1 MKKTRTMVTILLDTA
16 IRGTKTDNDN
26 RKALKALAKV
36 LGVALSNQITIS
48 PRNSKGH
55 YNTGEI
61 VECIVRIAY
70 GANGDKQS
78 RGSADLI
85 ANDEIIEIKSVNRDG
100 KPTQTKGLNPN
111 TKTLIVANVASFERG
126 IYSLAY
132 GEIVW
137 NSSSTPHMVIS
148 ETLKKAKLVKA
159 F

>member
-1 MKKTRTMVTILLDTA
+1 MVEVFLDTA
-16 IRGTKTDNDN
+16 IKATKADNDN
-26 RKALKALAKV
+26 RKALRALAKV
-36 LGVALSNQITIS
+36 LGVDLGNIIKIS

-61 VECIVRIAY
+61 VECIVRIAN
-70 GANGDKQS
+70 GENGDKQS

-85 ANDEIIEIKSVNRDG
+85 ANGEPIEIKSVNRDG